1 MCLVRHSGVSVAEHC
16 ALKSGDVRVRVRVL
30 FGPPSHPGVAVCACW
45 PAWRRSGAQMKFP

>member
-30 FGPPSHPGVAVCACW
+30 FGLGL
-45 PAWRRSGAQMKFP
+45 G